1 MISEGDLNYWRGM
14 ASFFSIAEDSS
25 EDAIRKRY
33 QHWKA
38 EQSSERNPRLAW
50 AALGLALY
58 GDPSAIPDVLRNA
71 PPPPTEHEGTMQ
83 KFLIQ
88 ILVSIL
94 PLPENLQSDYEIRK
108 NPKPLMDWYEK
119 HKELLVWDSE
129 KNAYRLNADG

>member
-1 MISEGDLNYWRGM
+1 MVSEGDLNYWRDS
-14 ASFFSIAEDSS
+14 ARFFSIAEDSS

-33 QHWKA
+33 QYWKA
-38 EQSSERNPRLAW
+38 VQTSERNLRLAW
-50 AALGLALY
+50 AALGLVLY
-58 GDPSAIPDVLRNA
+58 GDKSAILDVLRNA

-108 NPKPLMDWYEK
+108 NPKPLMDWYDK
-119 HKELLVWDSE
+119 HKDLLTWDSE
-129 KNAYRLNADG
+129 ENRYTLNS